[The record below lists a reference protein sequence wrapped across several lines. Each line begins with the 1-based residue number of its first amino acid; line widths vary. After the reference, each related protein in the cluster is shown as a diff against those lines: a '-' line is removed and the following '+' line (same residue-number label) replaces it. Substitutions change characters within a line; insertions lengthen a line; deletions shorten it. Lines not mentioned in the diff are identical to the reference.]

1 MMKTQENIG
10 SRPAFLNELNRLYR
24 QRKKNVILMTGNIHD
39 SFWDVTTNDFAPMDQ
54 ALYRALREQFTVVF
68 VDMAGVTFLS
78 KDDELNFA
86 RVWKSLEHLLPA
98 EAMRPEDVEEFRKM
112 LANNT
117 FQSLAALVMMKHLTD
132 RMVRFRKT
140 HQELKPLAIIVRLAG
155 TLFPEGEI
163 NRLPELD
170 KNRLAFFYAWL
181 TQPEFREE
189 KDFFIL
195 LSRTNSEVNS
205 LIRSLPHTSSLSIPL
220 PDEAQ
225 RQQFVEHFLKNPK
238 TGESLQLE
246 GGKEKFIADSAGLTL
261 EVIKDI
267 FEEAVSTNTTVT
279 RAMLMAEINN
289 LLREHLGDIIEV
301 EIPAFGPEAVIGND
315 EHKQI
320 LDDVFERC
328 EHRDTAV
335 SAVLV
340 SGPNGGGK
348 TFLLQAYAA
357 KSGRVVIRIKNMRSM
372 YYGQTSVVFELFR
385 WYVLTFGK
393 ILILVDEAHTA
404 FGSVHS
410 STTHEAEKQLAG
422 NIIQM
427 MGDERNLVKV
437 LWGLMTSRP
446 DELDPDVKSRSPVQI
461 AVFDPEGEKR
471 VAFIRELFKRK
482 GISLDNLSPSDWDN
496 FIAKTANFSAR
507 DFRNLTAEMLHAR
520 RKNPQISVLQVL
532 DYWRTGMSI
541 VRERE
546 FQMHVAAMHCSYPA
560 LLPERFR
567 KMSTEEL
574 IAATDSLQLALYL
587 RKGA

>member
-1 MMKTQENIG
+1 MKEESSTQ
-10 SRPAFLNELNRLYR
+10 RPSFLNDLNRLYR
-24 QRKKNVILMTGNIHD
+24 QRKKNVILITGNIHD
-39 SFWDVTTNDFAPMDQ
+39 SFWDTTTNEFAPMDQ
-54 ALYRALREQFTVVF
+54 VLYRALREHFTIVF
-68 VDMAGVTFLS
+68 VDMAGLSFLS
-78 KDDELNFA
+78 PEDELDFA
-86 RVWKSLEHLLPA
+86 RVWKSAEHLLPA
-98 EAMRPEDVEEFRKM
+98 EGFREQELEEFRNAV
-112 LANNT
+112 ANNT
-117 FQSLAALVMMKHLTD
+117 FQSLAALVMLKHLTE
-132 RMVRFRKT
+132 RIVRFRKK
-140 HQELKPLAIIVRLAG
+140 HAELKPLAIIVRLAG

-195 LSRTNSEVNS
+195 LNRTNSEVNS
-205 LIRSLPHTSSLSIPL
+205 LLRALPHTAGISIPL
-220 PDEAQ
+220 PDEEQ
-225 RQQFVEHFLKNPK
+225 RRQFVEHFLKNPK
-238 TGESLQLE
+238 FGEALQLE
-246 GGKEKFIADSAGLTL
+246 GGKERFIADSAGLTL
-261 EVIKDI
+261 EVLKDL
-267 FEEAVSTNTTVT
+267 FEDAVSEKKPVT
-279 RAMLMAEINN
+279 RAMLLAEINN

-301 EIPAFGPEAVIGND
+301 EIPTFGPDAVIGND

-348 TFLLQAYAA
+348 TFLLQAYAG
-357 KSGRVVIRIKNMRSM
+357 KSGRVVIRIKNLRSM
-372 YYGQTSVVFELFR
+372 YYGQTSVMFELFR

-422 NIIQM
+422 SIIQM

-446 DELDPDVKSRSPVQI
+446 DELDPDVKSRSPIQI

-482 GISLDNLSPSDWDN
+482 GVSLNDLSPADWDTL
-496 FIAKTANFSAR
+496 IAKTSNFSAR

-520 RKNPQISVLQVL
+520 RKHPQISVLQVL
-532 DYWRTGMSI
+532 DYWRAGMSI

-546 FQMHVAAMHCSYPA
+546 FQMHVATMHCSYPA

-574 IAATDSLQLALYL
+574 IAATERLRMLTQL
-587 RKGA
+587 KNGA

>member
-1 MMKTQENIG
+1 MKEESTQ
-10 SRPAFLNELNRLYR
+10 RPSFLNDLNRLYR

-39 SFWDVTTNDFAPMDQ
+39 SFWDVTTNEFAPMDQ
-54 ALYRALREQFTVVF
+54 VLYSALREHFTIVF
-68 VDMAGVTFLS
+68 VDMAGISFLS
-78 KDDELNFA
+78 PEDELDFA
-86 RVWKSLEHLLPA
+86 RVWKSAEHLLPA
-98 EAMRPEDVEEFRKM
+98 EGFREQELEEFRNAV
-112 LANNT
+112 ANNT
-117 FQSLAALVMMKHLTD
+117 FQSLAALVMLKHLTE
-132 RMVRFRKT
+132 RMVRFRKK
-140 HQELKPLAIIVRLAG
+140 HAELKPLAIIVRLAG

-195 LSRTNSEVNS
+195 LNRTNSEVNS
-205 LIRSLPHTSSLSIPL
+205 LLRALPHTASISIPL
-220 PDEAQ
+220 PDEEQ

-238 TGESLQLE
+238 FGEALQLE
-246 GGKEKFIADSAGLTL
+246 GGKERFIADSAGLTL
-261 EVIKDI
+261 EVLKDL
-267 FEEAVSTNTTVT
+267 FEDAVSEKTPVT
-279 RAMLMAEINN
+279 RAMLLAEINN

-301 EIPAFGPEAVIGND
+301 EIPTFGPDAVIGND

-335 SAVLV
+335 SALLI

-348 TFLLQAYAA
+348 TFLLQAYAG
-357 KSGRVVIRIKNMRSM
+357 KSGRVVIRIKNLRSM
-372 YYGQTSVVFELFR
+372 YYGQTSVMFELFR

-446 DELDPDVKSRSPVQI
+446 DELDPDVKSRSPIQI

-482 GISLDNLSPSDWDN
+482 AVPLDALSPADWDTL
-496 FIAKTANFSAR
+496 IAKTANFSAR

-520 RKNPQISVLQVL
+520 RKNPQISILQVL
-532 DYWRTGMSI
+532 DYWRAGMSI

-567 KMSTEEL
+567 KMSTED
-574 IAATDSLQLALYL
+574 IITATDGL
-587 RKGA
+587 RMLMQFR

>member
-1 MMKTQENIG
+1 MKEEIVQ
-10 SRPAFLNELNRLYR
+10 SRPNFLNDLNRLYR

-39 SFWDVTTNDFAPMDQ
+39 SFWDATTSEFAPMDQ
-54 ALYRALREQFTVVF
+54 VLYRALREHFTIVF
-68 VDMAGVTFLS
+68 VDMSGISFLS
-78 KDDELNFA
+78 AEDELDFA
-86 RVWKSLEHLLPA
+86 RVWKSAEHLLPS
-98 EAMRPEDVEEFRKM
+98 EGFREQELEEFRNAV
-112 LANNT
+112 ANNT
-117 FQSLAALVMMKHLTD
+117 FQSLAALVMLKHLTE
-132 RMVRFRKT
+132 RVVRFRKK
-140 HQELKPLAIIVRLAG
+140 HAELKPLAIIVRLAG

-195 LSRTNSEVNS
+195 LNRTNSEVNS
-205 LIRSLPHTSSLSIPL
+205 LLRALPHTASISIPL
-220 PDEAQ
+220 PDEEQ
-225 RQQFVEHFLKNPK
+225 RRQFVEHFLKNPK
-238 TGESLQLE
+238 FGEALQLE
-246 GGKEKFIADSAGLTL
+246 GGKERFIADSAGLTL
-261 EVIKDI
+261 EVLKDL
-267 FEEAVSTNTTVT
+267 FEDAVSEKKPVT
-279 RAMLMAEINN
+279 RAMLLTEINH

-301 EIPAFGPEAVIGND
+301 EIPTFGPEAVIGND

-335 SAVLV
+335 SAILI

-348 TFLLQAYAA
+348 TFLLQAYAG
-357 KSGRVVIRIKNMRSM
+357 KSGRVVIRIKNLRSM
-372 YYGQTSVVFELFR
+372 YYGQTSVMFELFR

-410 STTHEAEKQLAG
+410 PTTHEAEKQLAG
-422 NIIQM
+422 SIIQM

-446 DELDPDVKSRSPVQI
+446 DELDPDVKSRSPIQI

-482 GISLDNLSPSDWDN
+482 GLPLDDLSPADWDTL
-496 FIAKTANFSAR
+496 IAKTANFSAR

-520 RKNPQISVLQVL
+520 RKNPQTSVLQVL
-532 DYWRTGMSI
+532 DYWRAGMSI

-574 IAATDSLQLALYL
+574 IAATDSLKLLMQL
-587 RKGA
+587 K

>member
-1 MMKTQENIG
+1 
-10 SRPAFLNELNRLYR
+10 
-24 QRKKNVILMTGNIHD
+24 
-39 SFWDVTTNDFAPMDQ
+39 
-54 ALYRALREQFTVVF
+54 
-68 VDMAGVTFLS
+68 
-78 KDDELNFA
+78 
-86 RVWKSLEHLLPA
+86 LPV
-98 EAMRPEDVEEFRKM
+98 EAIRPEDVEEFRKM

-117 FQSLAALVMMKHLTD
+117 FQSLAALVMLKHLTD

-140 HQELKPLAIIVRLAG
+140 HKELKPLAIIVRLAG

-220 PDEAQ
+220 PDEMQ
-225 RQQFVEHFLKNPK
+225 RRQFVEHFLKNPK

-267 FEEAVSTNTTVT
+267 FEEAVSTKTTVT

-301 EIPAFGPEAVIGND
+301 EIPAFGPDAVIGND

-446 DELDPDVKSRSPVQI
+446 DELDPDVKSRSPIQI

-482 GISLDNLSPSDWDN
+482 GIPLDNLSPADWDN
-496 FIAKTANFSAR
+496 FIAKTGNFSAR

-520 RKNPQISVLQVL
+520 RKNPEINVLQVL
-532 DYWRTGMSI
+532 DYWRAGMSI

-574 IAATDSLQLALYL
+574 IAATDQLRMLMQL
-587 RKGA
+587 KRGL

>member
-1 MMKTQENIG
+1 MMKTQKNSG

-39 SFWDVTTNDFAPMDQ
+39 SFWDMTTNDFAPMDQ

-68 VDMAGVTFLS
+68 VDMAGVSFLS
-78 KDDELNFA
+78 EDDELNFA

-98 EAMRPEDVEEFRKM
+98 EALRPEDLEAFRNM

-117 FQSLAALVMMKHLTD
+117 FQSLAALVMLKHLTD

-140 HQELKPLAIIVRLAG
+140 HNELKPLAIIVRLAG

-170 KNRLAFFYAWL
+170 KNRLAFFYSWL

-195 LSRTNSEVNS
+195 LSRTNSEINS
-205 LIRSLPHTSSLSIPL
+205 LIRSLPHTANISIPL

-225 RQQFVEHFLKNPK
+225 RRQFIEHFLKDPK
-238 TGESLQLE
+238 TSESLKLE
-246 GGKEKFIADSAGLTL
+246 GGEERFVADSAGLTL
-261 EVIKDI
+261 EVIKDL
-267 FEEAVSTNTTVT
+267 FEEAVSTKTPLT
-279 RAMLMAEINN
+279 RNMLMAEINN

-301 EIPAFGPEAVIGND
+301 EIPAFGPDAVIGND

-335 SAVLV
+335 PAVLV

-348 TFLLQAYAA
+348 TFLLQAYAG
-357 KSGRVVIRIKNMRSM
+357 KSGRVVIRIKNLRSM
-372 YYGQTSVVFELFR
+372 YYGQTSVMFELFR

-410 STTHEAEKQLAG
+410 PTTHEAEKQLAG

-446 DELDPDVKSRSPVQI
+446 DELDPDVKSRSPIQI

-482 GISLDNLSPSDWDN
+482 AVPLDDLSPADWDSL
-496 FIAKTANFSAR
+496 IAKTANFSAR

-520 RKNPQISVLQVL
+520 RKNPQINVLQVL
-532 DYWRTGMSI
+532 DYWRAGMAI

-567 KMSTEEL
+567 KMGTEEL
-574 IAATDSLQLALYL
+574 IAATET
-587 RKGA
+587 

>member
-1 MMKTQENIG
+1 MMKTQKNSG

-39 SFWDVTTNDFAPMDQ
+39 SFWDMTTNDFAPMDQ

-68 VDMAGVTFLS
+68 VDMAGVSFLS
-78 KDDELNFA
+78 EDDELNFA

-98 EAMRPEDVEEFRKM
+98 EALRPEDLEAFRNM

-117 FQSLAALVMMKHLTD
+117 FQSLAALVMLKHLTD

-140 HQELKPLAIIVRLAG
+140 HNELKPLAIIVRLAG

-170 KNRLAFFYAWL
+170 KNRLAFFYSWL

-195 LSRTNSEVNS
+195 LSRTNSEINS
-205 LIRSLPHTSSLSIPL
+205 LIRSLPHTANISIPL

-225 RQQFVEHFLKNPK
+225 RRQFIEHFLKDPK
-238 TGESLQLE
+238 TSESLKLE
-246 GGKEKFIADSAGLTL
+246 GGEERFVADSAGLTL
-261 EVIKDI
+261 EVIKDL
-267 FEEAVSTNTTVT
+267 FEEAVSTKTPLT
-279 RAMLMAEINN
+279 RNMLMAEINN

-301 EIPAFGPEAVIGND
+301 EIPAFGPDAVIGND

-335 SAVLV
+335 PAVLV

-348 TFLLQAYAA
+348 TFLLQAYAG
-357 KSGRVVIRIKNMRSM
+357 KSGRVVIRIKNLRSM
-372 YYGQTSVVFELFR
+372 YYGQTSVMFELFR

-410 STTHEAEKQLAG
+410 PTTHEAEKQLAG

-446 DELDPDVKSRSPVQI
+446 DELDPDVKSRSPIQI

-482 GISLDNLSPSDWDN
+482 AVPLDDLSPADWDSL
-496 FIAKTANFSAR
+496 IAKTANFSAR

-532 DYWRTGMSI
+532 DYWRAGMAI

-567 KMSTEEL
+567 KMGTEEL
-574 IAATDSLQLALYL
+574 IAATET
-587 RKGA
+587 

>member
-1 MMKTQENIG
+1 MKEEIVQL
-10 SRPAFLNELNRLYR
+10 RPSFLNDLNRLYR

-39 SFWDVTTNDFAPMDQ
+39 SFWDTTTNEFAPMDQ
-54 ALYRALREQFTVVF
+54 VLYSALREHFTIVF
-68 VDMAGVTFLS
+68 VDMAGISFLS
-78 KDDELNFA
+78 AEDELDFA
-86 RVWKSLEHLLPA
+86 RVWKSAEHLLPA
-98 EAMRPEDVEEFRKM
+98 EGFREQELEEFRNAV
-112 LANNT
+112 ANNT
-117 FQSLAALVMMKHLTD
+117 FQSLAALVMLKHLTE
-132 RMVRFRKT
+132 RMVRFRKK
-140 HQELKPLAIIVRLAG
+140 HAELKPLAIIVRLAG

-195 LSRTNSEVNS
+195 LNRTNSEVNS
-205 LIRSLPHTSSLSIPL
+205 LLRALPHTASISIPL
-220 PDEAQ
+220 PDEEQ
-225 RQQFVEHFLKNPK
+225 RRQFVEHFLKNPK
-238 TGESLQLE
+238 FGEALQLE
-246 GGKEKFIADSAGLTL
+246 GGKERFIADSAGLTL
-261 EVIKDI
+261 EVLKDL
-267 FEEAVSTNTTVT
+267 FEDAVSEKKPVT
-279 RAMLMAEINN
+279 RAMLLAEINN

-301 EIPAFGPEAVIGND
+301 EIPTFGPEAVIGNE

-335 SAVLV
+335 SAILI

-348 TFLLQAYAA
+348 TFLLQAYAG
-357 KSGRVVIRIKNMRSM
+357 KSGRVVIRIKNLRSM
-372 YYGQTSVVFELFR
+372 YYGQTSVMFELFR

-410 STTHEAEKQLAG
+410 PTTHEAEKQLAG

-446 DELDPDVKSRSPVQI
+446 DELDPDVKSRSPIQI

-482 GISLDNLSPSDWDN
+482 GVPLDELSPADWDTL
-496 FIAKTANFSAR
+496 ISKTTNFSAR

-520 RKNPQISVLQVL
+520 RKHPQISVLQVL
-532 DYWRTGMSI
+532 DYWRAGMAI

-567 KMSTEEL
+567 KMGTEEL
-574 IAATDSLQLALYL
+574 ITATDDLKLLMQLK
-587 RKGA
+587 RGG

>member
-1 MMKTQENIG
+1 MST
-10 SRPAFLNELNRLYR
+10 RPNFLNDLNRLYR

-39 SFWDVTTNDFAPMDQ
+39 SFWDTTTNDFAPMDQ
-54 ALYRALREQFTVVF
+54 VLYCALREQFTVVF

-78 KDDELNFA
+78 EDDELNFA

-98 EAMRPEDVEEFRKM
+98 EAMRPEEVEDFRKM

-140 HQELKPLAIIVRLAG
+140 HKELKPLAIIVRLAG

-225 RQQFVEHFLKNPK
+225 RQQFVDHFLKNQK
-238 TGESLQLE
+238 AGEPLQLE
-246 GGKEKFIADSAGLTL
+246 GGKKRFVADSAGLTL

-267 FEEAVSTNTTVT
+267 FEEAVSTKTTVT

-301 EIPAFGPEAVIGND
+301 EIPAYGPEAVIGND

-446 DELDPDVKSRSPVQI
+446 DELDPDVKSRCPIQI

-482 GISLDNLSPSDWDN
+482 GVPLDDLSPADWDSL
-496 FIAKTANFSAR
+496 IAKTTNFSAR

-520 RKNPQISVLQVL
+520 RQNPQISVLQVL
-532 DYWRTGMSI
+532 DYWRAGMSI

-546 FQMHVAAMHCSYPA
+546 FQMHVAALHCSYPA

-567 KMSTEEL
+567 KMNTDEL
-574 IAATDSLQLALYL
+574 IVATDDL
-587 RKGA
+587 RMLMQFR

>member
-1 MMKTQENIG
+1 MKEELTTQ
-10 SRPAFLNELNRLYR
+10 RPSFLNDLNRLYH

-39 SFWDVTTNDFAPMDQ
+39 SFWDVTTNEFAAMDQ
-54 ALYRALREQFTVVF
+54 VLYRALAEQFTVVF
-68 VDMAGVTFLS
+68 VDMAGVSFLS
-78 KDDELNFA
+78 EEDELNFA

-98 EAMRPEDVEEFRKM
+98 EALRPEDLEAFRNM

-117 FQSLAALVMMKHLTD
+117 FQSLAALVMLKHLTD
-132 RMVRFRKT
+132 RLVRFRKT
-140 HQELKPLAIIVRLAG
+140 PQELKPLAIIVRLAG

-170 KNRLAFFYAWL
+170 KNRLAFFYSWL

-195 LSRTNSEVNS
+195 LSRTNSEINS
-205 LIRSLPHTSSLSIPL
+205 LIRSLPHTANISIPL

-225 RQQFVEHFLKNPK
+225 RRQFIEHFLKNPK
-238 TGESLQLE
+238 TSESLKLE
-246 GGKEKFIADSAGLTL
+246 GGEERFVADSAGLTL
-261 EVIKDI
+261 EVIKDL
-267 FEEAVSTNTTVT
+267 FEEAVSTKTPLT
-279 RAMLMAEINN
+279 RNMLMAEINN

-328 EHRDTAV
+328 EHLDTAIP
-335 SAVLV
+335 AILV

-348 TFLLQAYAA
+348 TFLLQAYAG

-410 STTHEAEKQLAG
+410 PTTHEAEKQLAG
-422 NIIQM
+422 SIIQM
-427 MGDERNLVKV
+427 MGDERNFVKV

-446 DELDPDVKSRSPVQI
+446 DELDPDVKSRCPIQI

-471 VAFIRELFKRK
+471 VAFLRELFKRK
-482 GISLDNLSPSDWDN
+482 GVPLDTLLPAEWEA
-496 FIAKTANFSAR
+496 FIAKTVNFSAR
-507 DFRNLTAEMLHAR
+507 DFRNLTAEMIHAR

-532 DYWRTGMSI
+532 DYWRAGMAI

-546 FQMHVAAMHCSYPA
+546 FQMHIAALHCSYPV

-567 KMSTEEL
+567 KMGSEEL
-574 IAATDSLQLALYL
+574 IAATDGLRMLMQLK
-587 RKGA
+587 R

>member
-1 MMKTQENIG
+1 LSAED
-10 SRPAFLNELNRLYR
+10 EL
-24 QRKKNVILMTGNIHD
+24 
-39 SFWDVTTNDFAPMDQ
+39 DFARM
-54 ALYRALREQFTVVF
+54 
-68 VDMAGVTFLS
+68 
-78 KDDELNFA
+78 
-86 RVWKSLEHLLPA
+86 WKSAEHLLPA
-98 EAMRPEDVEEFRKM
+98 EGFREQELEEFRNAV
-112 LANNT
+112 ANNT
-117 FQSLAALVMMKHLTD
+117 FQSLAALVMLKHLTE
-132 RMVRFRKT
+132 RMVRFRKK
-140 HQELKPLAIIVRLAG
+140 HAELKPLAIIVRLAG

-170 KNRLAFFYAWL
+170 KNRLAFFYAWI

-195 LSRTNSEVNS
+195 LNRTNSEVNS
-205 LIRSLPHTSSLSIPL
+205 LLRALPHTANISIPL
-220 PDEAQ
+220 PDDEQ
-225 RQQFVEHFLKNPK
+225 RRQFVEHFLKNPK
-238 TGESLQLE
+238 FGEALKLE
-246 GGKEKFIADSAGLTL
+246 GGKERFIADSAGLTL
-261 EVIKDI
+261 EVLKDL
-267 FEEAVSTNTTVT
+267 FEDAVSEKKPVT
-279 RAMLMAEINN
+279 RAMLLAEINN

-315 EHKQI
+315 EHKQF
-320 LDDVFERC
+320 LDDVFDRC

-335 SAVLV
+335 SAILI

-348 TFLLQAYAA
+348 TFLLQAYAG
-357 KSGRVVIRIKNMRSM
+357 KSGRVVIRIKNLRSM
-372 YYGQTSVVFELFR
+372 YYGQTSVMFELFR

-410 STTHEAEKQLAG
+410 PTTHEAEKQLAG

-446 DELDPDVKSRSPVQI
+446 DELDPDVKSRSPIQI

-482 GISLDNLSPSDWDN
+482 NVPLDNLSPADWDTL
-496 FIAKTANFSAR
+496 IAKTTNFSAR

-520 RKNPQISVLQVL
+520 RKHPQISVLQVL
-532 DYWRTGMSI
+532 DYWRAGMAI

-574 IAATDSLQLALYL
+574 IAAMEGLRTLMQLK
-587 RKGA
+587 KGI

>member
-1 MMKTQENIG
+1 MKKEEPIAQ
-10 SRPAFLNELNRLYR
+10 RPSFLNDLNRLYR

-39 SFWDVTTNDFAPMDQ
+39 SFWDTTTNEFAPMDQ
-54 ALYRALREQFTVVF
+54 VLYRALREHFTIVF
-68 VDMAGVTFLS
+68 VDMAGISFLS
-78 KDDELNFA
+78 ADDELDFA
-86 RVWKSLEHLLPA
+86 RVWKSAEHLLPA
-98 EAMRPEDVEEFRKM
+98 EGFREQELEEFRNAV
-112 LANNT
+112 ANNT
-117 FQSLAALVMMKHLTD
+117 FQSLAALVMLKHLTE
-132 RMVRFRKT
+132 RMVRFRKK
-140 HQELKPLAIIVRLAG
+140 HAELKPLAIIVRLAG

-195 LSRTNSEVNS
+195 LNRTNSEVNS
-205 LIRSLPHTSSLSIPL
+205 LLRALPHTASFSIPL
-220 PDEAQ
+220 PDEEQ
-225 RQQFVEHFLKNPK
+225 RRQFVEHFLKNPK
-238 TGESLQLE
+238 FGEALQLE
-246 GGKEKFIADSAGLTL
+246 GGKERFIADSAGLTL
-261 EVIKDI
+261 EVLKDL
-267 FEEAVSTNTTVT
+267 FEDAISEKKPVT
-279 RAMLMAEINN
+279 RAMLLAEINN

-301 EIPAFGPEAVIGND
+301 EIPAFGPDAVIGND

-335 SAVLV
+335 SALLI

-348 TFLLQAYAA
+348 TFLLQAYAG
-357 KSGRVVIRIKNMRSM
+357 KSGRVVIRIKNLRSM
-372 YYGQTSVVFELFR
+372 YYGQTSVMFELFR

-410 STTHEAEKQLAG
+410 PTTHEAEKQLAG

-446 DELDPDVKSRSPVQI
+446 DELDPDVKSRSPIQI

-471 VAFIRELFKRK
+471 VAFIHELFKRK
-482 GISLDNLSPSDWDN
+482 GVPLDDLSPADWDTL
-496 FIAKTANFSAR
+496 IAKTSNFSAR
-507 DFRNLTAEMLHAR
+507 DFRNLTAEVLHAR
-520 RKNPQISVLQVL
+520 RKNPQTSVLQVL
-532 DYWRTGMSI
+532 DYWRAGMSI

-574 IAATDSLQLALYL
+574 IAATDGL
-587 RKGA
+587 RMLMQMNRS

>member
-1 MMKTQENIG
+1 MKDNSSTQ
-10 SRPAFLNELNRLYR
+10 RPSFLNDLNRLYR

-39 SFWDVTTNDFAPMDQ
+39 SFWDTTTNEFAPMDQ
-54 ALYRALREQFTVVF
+54 VLYRALREHFTIVF
-68 VDMAGVTFLS
+68 VDMAGLSFLS
-78 KDDELNFA
+78 AEDELDFA
-86 RVWKSLEHLLPA
+86 RVWKSAEHLLPA
-98 EAMRPEDVEEFRKM
+98 EGFREQELEEFRNAV
-112 LANNT
+112 ANNT
-117 FQSLAALVMMKHLTD
+117 FQSLAALVMLKHLTE
-132 RMVRFRKT
+132 RMVRFRKK
-140 HQELKPLAIIVRLAG
+140 HSELKPLAIIVRLAG

-181 TQPEFREE
+181 TQPEFRDE

-195 LSRTNSEVNS
+195 LNRTNSEVNS
-205 LIRSLPHTSSLSIPL
+205 LLRALPHTAGISIPL
-220 PDEAQ
+220 PDEEQ
-225 RQQFVEHFLKNPK
+225 RRQFVEHFLKNPK
-238 TGESLQLE
+238 FGEALQLE
-246 GGKEKFIADSAGLTL
+246 GGKERFIADSAGLTL
-261 EVIKDI
+261 EVLKDL
-267 FEEAVSTNTTVT
+267 FEDAVSEKKPVT
-279 RAMLMAEINN
+279 RAMLLTEINH

-301 EIPAFGPEAVIGND
+301 EIPTFGPDAVIGND

-335 SAVLV
+335 SAILI

-348 TFLLQAYAA
+348 TFLLQAYAG
-357 KSGRVVIRIKNMRSM
+357 KSGRVVIRIKNLRSM
-372 YYGQTSVVFELFR
+372 YYGQTSVMFELFR

-410 STTHEAEKQLAG
+410 PTTHEAEKQLAG

-446 DELDPDVKSRSPVQI
+446 DELDPDVKSRSPIQI

-482 GISLDNLSPSDWDN
+482 GVPLDALSPADWDAL
-496 FIAKTANFSAR
+496 IAKTANFSAR

-520 RKNPQISVLQVL
+520 RKNPHINVLQVL
-532 DYWRTGMSI
+532 DYWRAGMSI

-546 FQMHVAAMHCSYPA
+546 FQMHVAALHCSYPA
-560 LLPERFR
+560 LLPERFC

-574 IAATDSLQLALYL
+574 IAETDGL
-587 RKGA
+587 RVLMQFR

>member
-1 MMKTQENIG
+1 MST
-10 SRPAFLNELNRLYR
+10 RPTFLNDLNRLYR

-39 SFWDVTTNDFAPMDQ
+39 SFWDATTNEFAPMDQ
-54 ALYRALREQFTVVF
+54 VLYRTLREHFTIVF
-68 VDMAGVTFLS
+68 VDMAGPSFLS
-78 KDDELNFA
+78 AEDELDFA
-86 RVWKSLEHLLPA
+86 RMWKSAEHLLPA
-98 EAMRPEDVEEFRKM
+98 EGFREQELEEFRNAV
-112 LANNT
+112 ANNT
-117 FQSLAALVMMKHLTD
+117 FQSLAALVMLKHLTE
-132 RMVRFRKT
+132 RMVRFRKK
-140 HQELKPLAIIVRLAG
+140 HAELKPLAIIVRLAG

-170 KNRLAFFYAWL
+170 KNRLAFFYAWI

-195 LSRTNSEVNS
+195 LNRTNSEVNS
-205 LIRSLPHTSSLSIPL
+205 LLRALPHTANISIPL
-220 PDEAQ
+220 PDDEQ
-225 RQQFVEHFLKNPK
+225 RRQFVEHFLKNPK
-238 TGESLQLE
+238 FGEALKLE
-246 GGKEKFIADSAGLTL
+246 GGKERFIADSAGLTL
-261 EVIKDI
+261 EVLKDL
-267 FEEAVSTNTTVT
+267 FEDAVSEKKPVT
-279 RAMLMAEINN
+279 RAMLLAEINN

-315 EHKQI
+315 EHKQF
-320 LDDVFERC
+320 LDDVFDRC

-335 SAVLV
+335 SAILI

-348 TFLLQAYAA
+348 TFLLQAYAG
-357 KSGRVVIRIKNMRSM
+357 KSGRVVIRIKNLRSM
-372 YYGQTSVVFELFR
+372 YYGQTSVMFELFR

-410 STTHEAEKQLAG
+410 PTTHEAEKQLAG

-446 DELDPDVKSRSPVQI
+446 DELDPDVKSRSPIQI

-482 GISLDNLSPSDWDN
+482 NVPLDNLSPADWDTL
-496 FIAKTANFSAR
+496 IAKTTNFSAR

-520 RKNPQISVLQVL
+520 RKHPQISVLQVL
-532 DYWRTGMSI
+532 DYWRAGMAI

-574 IAATDSLQLALYL
+574 IAAMEGLRTLMQLK
-587 RKGA
+587 KGI

>member
-1 MMKTQENIG
+1 MKDEST
-10 SRPAFLNELNRLYR
+10 SYRPSFLNDLNRLYR

-39 SFWDVTTNDFAPMDQ
+39 SFWDTTTSEFAPMDQ
-54 ALYRALREQFTVVF
+54 VLYRTLREHFTVVF
-68 VDMAGVTFLS
+68 VDMAGISFLNPE
-78 KDDELNFA
+78 DELDFA
-86 RVWKSLEHLLPA
+86 RVWKSAEHLLPA
-98 EAMRPEDVEEFRKM
+98 EGFREQELEEFRNAV
-112 LANNT
+112 ANNT
-117 FQSLAALVMMKHLTD
+117 FQSLAALVMLKHLTE
-132 RMVRFRKT
+132 RMVRFRKK
-140 HQELKPLAIIVRLAG
+140 HAELKPLAIIVRLAG

-195 LSRTNSEVNS
+195 LNRTNSEVNS
-205 LIRSLPHTSSLSIPL
+205 LLRALPHTASISIPL
-220 PDEAQ
+220 PDEEQ
-225 RQQFVEHFLKNPK
+225 RRQFVEHFLKNPK
-238 TGESLQLE
+238 FGEALQLE
-246 GGKEKFIADSAGLTL
+246 GGKERFIADSAGLTL
-261 EVIKDI
+261 EVLKDL
-267 FEEAVSTNTTVT
+267 FEDAVSEKKPVT
-279 RAMLMAEINN
+279 RAMLLTEINH

-301 EIPAFGPEAVIGND
+301 EIPTFGPDAVIGND

-348 TFLLQAYAA
+348 TFLLQAYAG
-357 KSGRVVIRIKNMRSM
+357 KSGRVVIRIKNLRSM
-372 YYGQTSVVFELFR
+372 YYGQTSVMFELFR

-404 FGSVHS
+404 FGSVHAP
-410 STTHEAEKQLAG
+410 TTHEAEKQLAG

-446 DELDPDVKSRSPVQI
+446 DELDPDVKSRSPIQI

-482 GISLDNLSPSDWDN
+482 AVPLNDLSPTDWDTL
-496 FIAKTANFSAR
+496 IAKTTNFSAR

-532 DYWRTGMSI
+532 DYWRAGMSI

-567 KMSTEEL
+567 KMGTEEL
-574 IAATDSLQLALYL
+574 IAATESMKMLMQL
-587 RKGA
+587 R

>member
-1 MMKTQENIG
+1 MKEEIVQL
-10 SRPAFLNELNRLYR
+10 RPNFLDDLNRLYR

-39 SFWDVTTNDFAPMDQ
+39 SFWDTTTSEFAPMDQ
-54 ALYRALREQFTVVF
+54 VLYRTLREHFTVVF
-68 VDMAGVTFLS
+68 VDMAGISFLS
-78 KDDELNFA
+78 AEDELDFA
-86 RVWKSLEHLLPA
+86 RVWKSAEHLLPA
-98 EAMRPEDVEEFRKM
+98 EGFREQELEEFRNAV
-112 LANNT
+112 ANNT
-117 FQSLAALVMMKHLTD
+117 FQSLAALVMLKHLTE
-132 RMVRFRKT
+132 RMVRFRKK
-140 HQELKPLAIIVRLAG
+140 HAELKPLAIIVRLAG

-181 TQPEFREE
+181 TQPEFRDE

-195 LSRTNSEVNS
+195 LNRTNSEVNS
-205 LIRSLPHTSSLSIPL
+205 LLRALPHTASISIPL
-220 PDEAQ
+220 PDEEQ

-238 TGESLQLE
+238 FGEALQLE
-246 GGKEKFIADSAGLTL
+246 GGKERFIADSAGLTL
-261 EVIKDI
+261 EVLKDL
-267 FEEAVSTNTTVT
+267 FEDAVSEKKPVT
-279 RAMLMAEINN
+279 RAMLLAEINN

-301 EIPAFGPEAVIGND
+301 EIPTFGPDAVIGND

-335 SAVLV
+335 SAILI

-348 TFLLQAYAA
+348 TFLLQAYAG
-357 KSGRVVIRIKNMRSM
+357 KSGRVVIRIKNLRSM
-372 YYGQTSVVFELFR
+372 YYGQTSVMFELFR

-446 DELDPDVKSRSPVQI
+446 DELDPDVKSRSPIQI

-471 VAFIRELFKRK
+471 IAFIRELFKRK
-482 GISLDNLSPSDWDN
+482 AVPLDDLSPADWDSL
-496 FIAKTANFSAR
+496 ITKTANFSAR

-532 DYWRTGMSI
+532 DYWRAGMSI

-567 KMSTEEL
+567 RMSTED
-574 IAATDSLQLALYL
+574 IITATDSLRMLMQF
-587 RKGA
+587 R

>member
-1 MMKTQENIG
+1 MTQ
-10 SRPAFLNELNRLYR
+10 RPEFLNALNRLYR

-39 SFWDVTTNDFAPMDQ
+39 LFWDTTTSEFAPMDQ
-54 ALYRALREQFTVVF
+54 VLYRALREHFTIVF
-68 VDMAGVTFLS
+68 VDMSGISFLS
-78 KDDELNFA
+78 AEDELDFA
-86 RVWKSLEHLLPA
+86 RVWKSAEHLLPA
-98 EAMRPEDVEEFRKM
+98 EGFREQELEEFRNAV
-112 LANNT
+112 ANNT
-117 FQSLAALVMMKHLTD
+117 FQSLAALVMLKHLTE
-132 RMVRFRKT
+132 RMVRFRKK
-140 HQELKPLAIIVRLAG
+140 HAELKPLAIIVRLAG

-181 TQPEFREE
+181 TQPEFRDE

-195 LSRTNSEVNS
+195 LNRTNSEVNS
-205 LIRSLPHTSSLSIPL
+205 LLRALPHTASISIPL
-220 PDEAQ
+220 PDEEQ
-225 RQQFVEHFLKNPK
+225 RRQFVEHFLKNPK
-238 TGESLQLE
+238 FGEALQLE
-246 GGKEKFIADSAGLTL
+246 GGKERFIADSAGLTL
-261 EVIKDI
+261 EVLKDL
-267 FEEAVSTNTTVT
+267 FEDAVSEKKPVT
-279 RAMLMAEINN
+279 RAMLLTEINH

-301 EIPAFGPEAVIGND
+301 EIPTFGPEAVIGND

-335 SAVLV
+335 SAILI

-348 TFLLQAYAA
+348 TFLLQAYAG
-357 KSGRVVIRIKNMRSM
+357 KSGRVVIRIKNLRSM
-372 YYGQTSVVFELFR
+372 YYGQTSVMFELFR

-410 STTHEAEKQLAG
+410 PTTHEAEKQLAG

-446 DELDPDVKSRSPVQI
+446 DELDPDVKSRSPIQI

-482 GISLDNLSPSDWDN
+482 AVPLDGLSPADWDTL
-496 FIAKTANFSAR
+496 IAKTTNFSAR

-520 RKNPQISVLQVL
+520 RKNPQISILQVL
-532 DYWRTGMSI
+532 DYWRAGMSI

-546 FQMHVAAMHCSYPA
+546 FQMHVAALHCSYPA

-574 IAATDSLQLALYL
+574 IAATEGLRMLMQLK
-587 RKGA
+587 RGS